1 MAAQPLYQAAGTV
14 PDGSTDC
21 LASGVWHA
29 KQNRRSSTNACA
41 NVPPKGARP
50 ARTSDPSSPIPWR
63 EKHRRTEAGGI
74 SKREGHPPR
83 RPPAS
88 LSWGRQHVLAAPFR
102 LEAARRGRTGSSWS
116 AWRAPSARANNNA
129 RGPVVRTAAA
139 LPLLVPAPASEVHV
153 RGTPHDCV
161 QCSAG
166 GRAGAVAR
174 WKLTC
179 VHSGCGVRLGIDH
192 LRLGRVLVLH

>member
-1 MAAQPLYQAAGTV
+1 MRLARFRMGAQTAWRLAGEAESKKLDARMREHS
-14 PDGSTDC
+14 PE
-21 LASGVWHA
+21 
-29 KQNRRSSTNACA
+29 RR
-41 NVPPKGARP
+41 K
-50 ARTSDPSSPIPWR
+50 ARTYERPDRAAPWR
-63 EKHRRTEAGGI
+63 EKHRRTEAGGV

-88 LSWGRQHVLAAPFR
+88 LSWGRQHLLAAPFR
-102 LEAARRGRTGSSWS
+102 LDAARRGRTGSSWS

-129 RGPVVRTAAA
+129 RGPVARTAAA

-166 GRAGAVAR
+166 GRAGASSQTNTMQQTANSER
-174 WKLTC
+174 
-179 VHSGCGVRLGIDH
+179 
-192 LRLGRVLVLH
+192 